1 MNSVTAP
8 ESAQIRDV
16 AEVTGGTQPD
26 PFVEALSL
34 LASELSGIA
43 ARIQELERSH
53 LERMEAAAAKLRE
66 QIAVDLKNQN
76 RAELQSGIQVIRE
89 EYEQQLRLATAQW
102 EAERQ
107 SLSQDLARHRNSSK
121 LSQEV
126 EQTEA
131 ALETLQKSIQAMLDN
146 PTVDLSRVMQE
157 SARQQQLQ
165 AYLKGLKFDV

>member
-1 MNSVTAP
+1 MNSATAP
-8 ESAQIRDV
+8 CSTALTDWLESTS
-16 AEVTGGTQPD
+16 EPQPD
-26 PFVEALSL
+26 PFVDALSL

-43 ARIQELERSH
+43 ARIQELERAH
-53 LERMEAAAAKLRE
+53 LERMETAAAKLRE
-66 QIAVDLKNQN
+66 QIAVDLKNQH
-76 RAELQSGIQVIRE
+76 RVELQSGIQVIRE

-121 LSQEV
+121 LALEV

-157 SARQQQLQ
+157 GGRQQHLQ
-165 AYLKGLKFDV
+165 AFV

>member
-1 MNSVTAP
+1 MMSASAPVTVQMP
-8 ESAQIRDV
+8 DV
-16 AEVTGGTQPD
+16 SELTMPQPD
-26 PFVEALSL
+26 PLVEALSL
-34 LASELSGIA
+34 FASESSGIA

-53 LERMEAAAAKLRE
+53 LERMETAAAKLRE
-66 QIAVDLKNQN
+66 QIAVDLKNQH
-76 RAELQSGIQVIRE
+76 RVELQSGIQVIRE

-107 SLSQDLARHRNSSK
+107 SLSQDLARHRNASK

-131 ALETLQKSIQAMLDN
+131 ALETLQKTIQTMLDN

-157 SARQQQLQ
+157 NARQQQLQ